1 MTSPLNDPVLRTE
14 ERARHLLW
22 QFLRFLV
29 AGMISFSV
37 DYGVFVLLYR
47 VFDVQYVVAST
58 ISFSLSLVLNYVLT
72 LKFVFKAREGRN
84 IAKEFTTYIGL
95 NIVALG
101 LNQAIL
107 LLTVDK
113 MGASPLVGKLIATAV
128 VMVYNFISRKMLIER
143 PGQRAAAAPEGVTPP
158 MEAGNS
164 TT

>member
-1 MTSPLNDPVLRTE
+1 MTAPIDDPVLRTE
-14 ERARHLLW
+14 ERARRLLW

-29 AGMISFSV
+29 AGLISFSV

-47 VFDVQYVVAST
+47 MFDVQYIVAST

-72 LKFVFKAREGRN
+72 LKFVFEAREGRS
-84 IAKEFTTYIGL
+84 IAKEFATYVGL
-95 NIVALG
+95 NMVALG
-101 LNQAIL
+101 LNQVIL

-143 PGQRAAAAPEGVTPP
+143 PGRRAAAAREGVTPP